1 MSRCLVQLEQVLKVK
16 WVCFVEDYKK
26 ADMDVTLG
34 KTPVRVRRNESGGF
48 VHHDI

>member
-1 MSRCLVQLEQVLKVK
+1 MCTSFLNLAPPK
-16 WVCFVEDYKK
+16 WVCFIEDYKK

-48 VHHDI
+48 VHHDM